1 MPSWSRIWT
10 DNLGFWKTGLSIP
23 PLWQTCV
30 QISQIM
36 PCFHFQ
42 TPITVSPILQN
53 YIYVKNIKKKKKKN
67 IEKHIRA
74 IQYYYFCLSTDFI
87 GFKPKLQ
94 LFSPLKA
101 TTETKSFSNSYSTL
115 GSVESWWGFRCLL
128 DKISRNISHENFLKR
143 DKS

>member
-53 YIYVKNIKKKKKKN
+53 YIYVKNIKKKNWEAYSCHSILLFLPQHRLHWVQTQTPVVFTSQGNDRTQKLFKF
-67 IEKHIRA
+67 
-74 IQYYYFCLSTDFI
+74 IQYFGIRIALRRELMRIS
-87 GFKPKLQ
+87 
-94 LFSPLKA
+94 LFTRQKFQEIFPMKTS
-101 TTETKSFSNSYSTL
+101 
-115 GSVESWWGFRCLL
+115 
-128 DKISRNISHENFLKR
+128 
-143 DKS
+143 